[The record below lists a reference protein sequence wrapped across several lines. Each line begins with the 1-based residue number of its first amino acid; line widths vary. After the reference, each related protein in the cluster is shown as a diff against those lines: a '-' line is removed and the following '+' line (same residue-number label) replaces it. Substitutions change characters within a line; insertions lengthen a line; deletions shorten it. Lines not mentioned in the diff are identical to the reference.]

1 MNVANRRLSGFVFPH
16 WLTVTS
22 IYFLCAVL
30 TGSLLVRELG
40 QIDKHVAEIARER
53 GSVLFRLIE
62 LTRDWSALHGGVYVP
77 VTEHTQP
84 NPYLLDPKRDVVT
97 QDGTRL
103 TKINPAFMTRQLAE
117 LAEPSNG
124 VRFHITSLNPIR
136 PDNRADAWEAVALA
150 SFDNGVKER
159 IEFINDAQYPVHRFM
174 APLLVKPGCLKCHQQ
189 QGYKLGDVRGG
200 ISVTMPAQ
208 ELLRVRN
215 EQRMR
220 AWILYGVAFVLVAGL
235 LHYLVLRSRRY
246 IAAVREI
253 NAQQESLIA
262 ERTRDLA
269 RVNDGLAL
277 EVAERRQN
285 EVQLRKSEDRYRAV
299 VDFSTD
305 GVLISEGWQLVFA
318 NARLGE
324 ILGCAAAD
332 LIGVGGLD
340 IIHPD
345 DREIIRERHEKRER
359 GETVSDHYRVRLQH
373 KNPHHYVVADLSLK
387 ILETDPGG
395 PLRLLGIVRDVTA
408 ELVAERESEI
418 AAAVFENA
426 AEAIMVTDAGNQIV
440 RVNPAFTA
448 ITGYTP
454 NDVVGRDPKV
464 LRSGRHDA
472 AYFHQLWM
480 QLQKTGRW
488 QGEIWNRR
496 KNGEPFVEWLSIT
509 RVIRGVG
516 EGNFVATFTD
526 ITARKEADELI
537 RHKATYDGLTNLPN
551 RSLYRDRLHSTLV
564 AANRYQRRFALM
576 YVDLDHFKAINDTLG
591 HAAGDALLIEAA
603 RRMVA
608 CVRDSD
614 TVARLGGDEFAIL
627 LPEIH
632 DVLEV
637 EEAAQRVLTALERPF
652 ELSEGGGQV
661 SGSIGIAIYPDH
673 GHESDVLER
682 HSDTALY
689 VAKEAGRN
697 CYRVYSPLMTR
708 I

>member
-1 MNVANRRLSGFVFPH
+1 MNAANGRLSNFVFPY
-16 WLTVTS
+16 WLVVTG
-22 IYFLCAVL
+22 IYLLCAVL
-30 TGSLLVRELG
+30 TSLLMFRELG
-40 QIDKHVAEIARER
+40 EINQHADEVARER
-53 GSVLFRLIE
+53 GSVLFQLIE

-77 VTEHTQP
+77 VTETTQP
-84 NPYLLDPKRDVVT
+84 NPYLVDPKRDVIT
-97 QDGTRL
+97 QDGTQL

-117 LAEPSNG
+117 LAERSNG
-124 VRFHITSLNPIR
+124 VRFHITSLKPIR
-136 PDNRADAWEAVALA
+136 PENRADDWELLALA
-150 SFDNGVKER
+150 SFERGVKER
-159 IEFINDAQYPVHRFM
+159 IDFIDDAQQPVHRFM
-174 APLLVKPGCLKCHQQ
+174 APLLVKPGCLKCHHQ
-189 QGYKLGDVRGG
+189 QGYTLGEVRGG
-200 ISVTMPAQ
+200 ISVTMPAH
-208 ELLRVRN
+208 ELLRVRH

-220 AWILYGVAFVLVAGL
+220 TYVIYGVAFVLLAGL
-235 LHYLVLRSRRY
+235 LHYLTLRSRRY
-246 IAAVREI
+246 IVAVREI
-253 NAQQESLIA
+253 NQQQEGLIA

-269 RVNDGLAL
+269 RVNEGLAL

-285 EVQLRKSEDRYRAV
+285 EAQLRKSEDRYRAV

-305 GVLISEGWQLVFA
+305 GVLISEGWKLVFA

-345 DREIIRERHEKRER
+345 DREIIRERHEKRMR

-373 KNPHHYVVADLSLK
+373 KNPHHQVVADLSLK
-387 ILETDPGG
+387 VLETEPGG
-395 PLRLLGIVRDVTA
+395 PLRLLGSVRDVTA

-418 AAAVFENA
+418 SAAVFENA

-440 RVNPAFTA
+440 RVNSAFTA

-454 NDVVGRDPKV
+454 NDVMGRDPRI

-472 AYFHQLWM
+472 AFFKQMWM
-480 QLQKTGRW
+480 QLQKAGHW

-496 KNGEPFVEWLSIT
+496 KSGEPFVEWLSIT

-516 EGNFVATFTD
+516 EGNFVCTFAD

-551 RSLYRDRLHSTLV
+551 RSLYRDRLQSALAS
-564 AANRYQRRFALM
+564 AARYQRSFALM
-576 YVDLDHFKAINDTLG
+576 FIDLDHFKAVNDTLG

-637 EEAAQRVLTALERPF
+637 EEAARRTLTALERPF
-652 ELSEGGGQV
+652 ELSDGVGHV
-661 SGSIGIAIYPDH
+661 SGSIGIALYPDH

-682 HSDTALY
+682 HADMALY
-689 VAKEAGRN
+689 AAKEGGRN
-697 CYRVYSPLMTR
+697 GYRVYSPLMTR
-708 I
+708 V